1 MLNRA
6 RPSGNSPGNN
16 PTAWDSHAGLP
27 PPQVSWFHTPAP
39 PGRGVIR
46 PSTPHP
52 KTRSRAPLGW
62 NNPPTPPPLEC
73 LRKPCNRSQMPS
85 GHQQH
90 KEKDTPRAELALNR
104 LSENPGIFQQVE
116 SETIPLQ
123 AIPTTPPIPQK
134 VPHKVSRAK
143 RSGTFRSK
151 TGSGEAPSAAFRPE
165 EKPQHP

>member
-27 PPQVSWFHTPAP
+27 PPQVSWFHRDPDEPRNSHA
-39 PGRGVIR
+39 I
-46 PSTPHP
+46 H
-52 KTRSRAPLGW
+52 
-62 NNPPTPPPLEC
+62 NPPKNQEPGTAGLEQPPDPPPLEC
-73 LRKPCNRSQMPS
+73 FRKPCNRSQMPS

-104 LSENPGIFQQVE
+104 LSENPGIAWSGIV
-116 SETIPLQ
+116 SDSTCWK
-123 AIPTTPPIPQK
+123 IPTTPPIPQK